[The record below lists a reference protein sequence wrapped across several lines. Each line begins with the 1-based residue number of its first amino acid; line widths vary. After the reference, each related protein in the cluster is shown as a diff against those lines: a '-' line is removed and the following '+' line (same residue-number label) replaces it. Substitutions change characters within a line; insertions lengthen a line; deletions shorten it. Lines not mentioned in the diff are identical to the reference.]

1 MSRYTAA
8 AFALAGAVS
17 SACAGEV
24 APNPLVDYAGFER
37 IVSSSREEHES
48 HRLDED
54 AFLAGMRE
62 PGVIV
67 LDARSEARYRL
78 RHVKGAVNLPFTD
91 FTADA
96 LARVAPRKDAKI
108 LIYCNNNFRD
118 SPQAFA
124 PKAATASLNLS
135 TWTSLKSYG
144 YTNVY
149 ELGPLLSVETTRIPF
164 EGSEVHAAMHAAHS
178 GMHGTRTPQFDGG
191 GSARVSD
198 QTKSRGT

>member
-1 MSRYTAA
+1 MPKLVVA
-8 AFALAGAVS
+8 AFALAALVR
-17 SACAGEV
+17 V
-24 APNPLVDYAGFER
+24 AHADEAIPNPLIDYDGFQR
-37 IVSSSREEHES
+37 IVESSKDERES
-48 HRLDED
+48 HRLSEA

-78 RHVKGAVNLPFTD
+78 RHVKGAVNLPFTE
-91 FTADA
+91 FTAES
-96 LARVAPRKDAKI
+96 LARVVPRKDAKV

-149 ELGPLLSVETTRIPF
+149 ELGPLLPVEATLIPF
-164 EGSEVHAAMHAAHS
+164 EGSEIP
-178 GMHGTRTPQFDGG
+178 RGG
-191 GSARVSD
+191 
-198 QTKSRGT
+198 